1 MISAVMIIL
10 NRGWQKYLQMTLSI
24 FTETLDASPF
34 YYEIILQLQ
43 LLYCTEN
50 WDFESEKRL
59 RDQPLLIHSFNF
71 SKFIFLNF
79 I

>member
-1 MISAVMIIL
+1 MISAIMVIL
-10 NRGWQKYLQMTLSI
+10 NRGWQKYLQMTLPI